1 MKVYFS
7 ESKIEE
13 LIVEINKILPL
24 FPLNEQSLLMQFVAD
39 IVKGNCEIEQYN
51 NIYSL
56 LNRDM
61 NKKSKEQGKQKTNK
75 NKQKTQEEDDVA
87 MVLLEMLNLLRY
99 KFATKYYL
107 SGVINKCELSNG
119 IDRG

>member
-24 FPLNEQSLLMQFVAD
+24 FPLNEHSILMQFAGD
-39 IVKGNCEIEQYN
+39 ITKGNCEIEQYN

-61 NKKSKEQGKQKTNK
+61 GKKTKEQKKKSLNK
-75 NKQKTQEEDDVA
+75 NKQKTQEENEVA
-87 MVLLEMLNLLRY
+87 SDLLELLNLLRY

-107 SGVINKCELSNG
+107 SGVINKCELSNR

>member
-7 ESKIEE
+7 ERKIEE

-24 FPLNEQSLLMQFVAD
+24 FPLNEQSIFMQFAGD
-39 IVKGNCEIEQYN
+39 ITKGICEIEQYN

-61 NKKSKEQGKQKTNK
+61 GKKTKEQKKKSLNK
-75 NKQKTQEEDDVA
+75 NKQKTQEENEVA
-87 MVLLEMLNLLRY
+87 SDLLELLNLLRY

-107 SGVINKCELSNG
+107 SSVINKCELSNG